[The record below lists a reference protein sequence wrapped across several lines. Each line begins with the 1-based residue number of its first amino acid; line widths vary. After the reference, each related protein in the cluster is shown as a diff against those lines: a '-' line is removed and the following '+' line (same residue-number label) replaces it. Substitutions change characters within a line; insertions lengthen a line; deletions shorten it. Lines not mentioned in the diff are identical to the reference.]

1 MMEAPSPIPSS
12 FEERREHLRDLSDE
26 QLKARFW
33 QLADEI
39 VKPLYDM
46 AYGYTSPSIER
57 SVLLRMGF
65 SSLEA
70 SAVVSAATKR
80 GLLGKGAGHLV
91 LRCAKLSGLGDDY
104 LAAGRALARGEGWD
118 EVKAS
123 FGGDLK

>member
-1 MMEAPSPIPSS
+1 MAPSQVPGA
-12 FEERREHLRDLSDE
+12 FEARREHLKGLTDE
-26 QLKARFW
+26 ELKARFW
-33 QLADEI
+33 QLAGEI

-46 AYGYTSPSIER
+46 AYGHTSPSIER

-70 SAVVSAATKR
+70 NAIVSAAAKR

-91 LRCAKLSGLGDDY
+91 LRYAKVSGLGEDY
-104 LAAGRALARGEGWD
+104 LAAGRALAQGDGWN

-123 FGGDLK
+123 FGGDLP